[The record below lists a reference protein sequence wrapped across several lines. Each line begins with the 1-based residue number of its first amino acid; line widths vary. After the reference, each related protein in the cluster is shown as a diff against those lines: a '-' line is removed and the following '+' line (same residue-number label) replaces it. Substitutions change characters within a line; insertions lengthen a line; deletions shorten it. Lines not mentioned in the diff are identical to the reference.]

1 MFATLP
7 KTSSN
12 TITLGLGKVETLPNT
27 HLNAN
32 EANVVSNPDPDLS
45 FFFYYVLL

>member
-7 KTSSN
+7 NTSSN
-12 TITLGLGKVETLPNT
+12 TITFGFGNVDTLPNT

-32 EANVVSNPDPDLS
+32 DANVVSNPDPDLS
-45 FFFYYVLL
+45 FLLILFFY